1 MFKFNP
7 LAGHLDLVNP
17 SGAGGGIAASLS
29 GNTSGV
35 LANISTGTMYL
46 AGGNNITLSQ
56 NGNSVTISG
65 ANAGGA
71 QTAISGIS
79 AGTAVMTSGTAIFSN
94 SNGISFGVNGNTI
107 TASHNG
113 ITQQSTQPV
122 AASASNGS
130 FNFSTLKFVETNGV
144 TWATSTDGIRASVAT
159 NYQSQGAYLT
169 TAMVSDAGSRFLNV
183 GTTNGTN
190 ASITL
195 ASNNLA
201 ISVNAQS
208 VQPVAASASNGS
220 FNFSTLKFVEG
231 SGVTWA
237 TQAGG
242 IQASVKTDYQSSNA
256 GPPIGQKNPSA
267 KLTENIVIDIRNKHL
282 KGESIRS
289 LAKKHKVARNTVK
302 SIVTRVTWKHV

>member
-1 MFKFNP
+1 MSFKFNP

-17 SGAGGGIAASLS
+17 SGAGGGIVASLS
-29 GNTSGV
+29 GNTAGV

-79 AGTAVMTSGTAIFSN
+79 AGTTILTSGTAIFSN
-94 SNGISFGVNGNTI
+94 SNGISFGLNGNTI

-113 ITQQSTQPV
+113 
-122 AASASNGS
+122 
-130 FNFSTLKFVETNGV
+130 
-144 TWATSTDGIRASVAT
+144 
-159 NYQSQGAYLT
+159 LT
-169 TAMVSDAGSRFLNV
+169 TAMASDAGSRFLNI

-195 ASNNLA
+195 VSNNLA

-220 FNFSTLKFVEG
+220 FNFSNLKFV
-231 SGVTWA
+231 
-237 TQAGG
+237 
-242 IQASVKTDYQSSNA
+242 
-256 GPPIGQKNPSA
+256 
-267 KLTENIVIDIRNKHL
+267 
-282 KGESIRS
+282 
-289 LAKKHKVARNTVK
+289 
-302 SIVTRVTWKHV
+302 